1 MAPVLFAAE
10 QTHCSTAQNKAVS
23 SDIIQMRS
31 LLEGQ
36 KKTTKQKQPQNKPV
50 S

>member
-10 QTHCSTAQNKAVS
+10 QTHCSTAENKAVS
-23 SDIIQMRS
+23 SDNIIEMCS
-31 LLEGQ
+31 ILEGQ
-36 KKTTKQKQPQNKPV
+36 KKTTKQPQNNAV

>member
-10 QTHCSTAQNKAVS
+10 QTHCSTAQNKDVS
-23 SDIIQMRS
+23 SDNIIQMCS

-36 KKTTKQKQPQNKPV
+36 KKTTKQNNPKITQ
-50 S
+50 

>member
-23 SDIIQMRS
+23 SQSIIQMCS
-31 LLEGQ
+31 LQ
-36 KKTTKQKQPQNKPV
+36 KRQKNTTKQNNLKITQ
-50 S
+50 

>member
-23 SDIIQMRS
+23 SDNIKMCS

-36 KKTTKQKQPQNKPV
+36 KKTTKQNNPKITH
-50 S
+50 